1 MCNVEECE
9 NSTKMFDFVVNVYM
23 VRLYVCSIE
32 NCHVLTF
39 CDLNWHRSFEL
50 IQTNIQMT

>member
-9 NSTKMFDFVVNVYM
+9 NSTKMFDLVVNVYM